1 MRGGGVKKFFVPGA
15 AKYTAA
21 SLLIIYIFLSAAL
34 FSGCGGGAKNSA
46 GRGNVATGEHFYLPG
61 LPGLAPGSEAWRAEP
76 PFTEAEAGRFARDMQ
91 LIATMNGPDTEN
103 YLLRDR
109 GWTRERL
116 RYMDFKIALIVTAI
130 NAGELESLSV
140 AGPYYLPPTREE
152 IHAVQAHY
160 PILNNLLKTE
170 NQAGN

>member
-1 MRGGGVKKFFVPGA
+1 MKKFFVPGA

-46 GRGNVATGEHFYLPG
+46 GRDNVATGEHFYLPG

-116 RYMDFKIALIVTAI
+116 RYMDVKIARMIMAI
-130 NAGELESLSV
+130 NDGNLESLAAS
-140 AGPYYLPPTREE
+140 GEFPSPPAREE
-152 IHAVQAHY
+152 VQAVQKYY
-160 PILNNLLKTE
+160 PVLNSMLK
-170 NQAGN
+170 ARLGSGG